1 MTPEERVRYWL
12 EHDNHPMNI
21 FERTAWRVGIQRL
34 AKKAEAWDKLL
45 DSLKDVLH
53 GSQYAILKAKM
64 AELTAPPKPKTK
76 LERLE
81 EMIKAGQMR
90 YGSRRFLDSEAV
102 LLKIQ
107 ELKEEED

>member
-34 AKKAEAWDKLL
+34 ANKAEAWDKLL

-64 AELTAPPKPKTK
+64 FELTAPPKPKTK

-81 EMIKAGQMR
+81 EMIKTGCAGSGTFIDAE
-90 YGSRRFLDSEAV
+90 YL